1 MMGIESTVAASDTAP
16 LSATNRSRAVS
27 DHRVFSGV
35 GRRARRRV
43 GQSRRTTLVR
53 VLHPAPSQ
61 IGPRSPLPCVQG
73 THERNGGKP
82 EYYDAL
88 HLSGD
93 PTPEYQLRATRPR
106 PRRGPEWRLRHGLPA
121 GLWSAA
127 DVRTAGD
134 LAGPESAARIR
145 QRPHDAAQR
154 VHSRSLAV
162 ARQVS
167 GTGLAGRGGAPV
179 SVASCERVKN
189 FSIKTSRLAAHSAQ
203 RSTTPESTACS
214 SVTFS
219 TVRLP
224 AG

>member
-1 MMGIESTVAASDTAP
+1 MDPDTSGSVHRSGLFTFRREDCPSMMGIESTVAASDTAP

-43 GQSRRTTLVR
+43 GQSRRTALVR

-93 PTPEYQLRATRPR
+93 PTPEHQLRAARPR
-106 PRRGPEWRLRHGLPA
+106 PRPGPEWRLRHGLPA

-145 QRPHDAAQR
+145 SDHTIP
-154 VHSRSLAV
+154 RSEFIREALLWLDKYL
-162 ARQVS
+162 
-167 GTGLAGRGGAPV
+167 GPV
-179 SVASCERVKN
+179 SP
-189 FSIKTSRLAAHSAQ
+189 AAAALQ
-203 RSTTPESTACS
+203 
-214 SVTFS
+214 
-219 TVRLP
+219 
-224 AG
+224 